1 MHRLPAK
8 PSPEAPRSNGL
19 PARPTLSGQPDR
31 TTGPQGAVRLLISGD
46 GDSRRDSVR
55 TGTAFVVLVG
65 LVFVLL
71 NFVLY
76 HSARSRLV
84 EERWTQLKAC
94 TEEKRLD
101 LSDILAGLGRDARYV
116 ASQDNV
122 RAWLN
127 PSDGSLSASPTM
139 ERALEFERG
148 LDHAASSFDVLGIEL
163 VGPDGVVFANS
174 TNASLWRT
182 PEAMALAQRAA
193 RAGNTQT
200 LTGHSLAHGKPMIL
214 VAAPVTSPEGAGRG
228 GVALLYAGL
237 EERLR
242 PSLKD
247 WIINSPTA
255 GSFVVL
261 RDGNEVLIASQPPA
275 ATGFY
280 LGQRLPIESPKVRAL
295 ALAAEGGESELETK
309 DAAGNTLWA
318 VTRTLNDLGCGL
330 VGTVDR
336 STMLAGMRVTLM
348 GLLLLDVGVGLLALA
363 LLLMWRRQFRA
374 RVAEQEVTLTRS
386 HAERLE
392 SVLDSAFDAILS
404 LDAQGRVLTANQAAE
419 RLFGRPAT
427 TLTGQPVKLL
437 LAWEGGGTL
446 PPEGA
451 SEAGPMTRSLAQR
464 PDGSGVAVEYTL
476 ARSSD
481 QASHIHTLVVR
492 DVSRRVEAE
501 QKVQAVTEGLEV
513 SNRRLEEANRQLEL
527 ASRLKSEFLANT
539 SHELRTP
546 LNGVMGFLQLVQD
559 GLCDSREEER
569 EFLGQALHCSKHLL
583 GLINDVLD
591 IAKIEAGRLSLQI
604 EPVEI
609 NALFDE
615 VYTVTHV
622 QSQQKGLKLVFEIPA
637 GCPPVRGDFGKVKQV
652 LINLVGNSLKFT
664 PKGSITVRAVPQEQ
678 AGHMQIEVVDTGIGI
693 PPDRQK
699 LIFEKFTQ
707 ADGTTTRRYG
717 GTGLG
722 LAITRSLVELMGGVV
737 DVASDGPGKGTR
749 MTFSLPLWRGEED
762 LPTPSD
768 SAGAPLPDVI
778 QGPPG
783 GALVLVVD
791 DDSVYRR
798 MVTALL
804 HQNGYRTAEAAHAEA
819 GWVLV
824 RRLRPSL
831 VVLDYALSCPE
842 GALLRTGWDLADR
855 MSSDERT
862 RQIPFLFVTGFE
874 AQLRERLDS
883 VAFTQRPMHL
893 AKPVRGDEL
902 MRTIVSA
909 LGDAPDRMLR
919 VLLADDDPMVAA
931 YVSKV
936 LLPDR
941 FQLEV
946 VNNGEECLHLLR
958 TQPQG
963 FDLLLLD
970 LMMPEV
976 GGYDVLRE
984 MVLRGTAK
992 SLPVI
997 VLTAYPEVRN
1007 EDERRLLEQGLVLE
1021 ILAKTDVHAR
1031 PQRLA
1036 EAIESHLGSITL
1048 PANVPTAK
1056 LEVERFHV
1064 EVPEGDGLERQAK
1077 LLVEHRFDRGI
1088 QLGNPDAAGE
1098 QRPPDAPDIERRAA

>member
-1 MHRLPAK
+1 MQRFPDE
-8 PSPEAPRSNGL
+8 PSPEAPLPHGL

-31 TTGPQGAVRLLISGD
+31 TTGPKGAVRLLLSGEREA
-46 GDSRRDSVR
+46 RRDSIR
-55 TGTAFVVLVG
+55 TGTAFVALVG
-65 LVFVLL
+65 LVFLLL

-84 EERWTQLKAC
+84 EERWTLLKAA

-101 LSDILAGLGRDARYV
+101 LSDVLAGLGRDARFV
-116 ASQDNV
+116 AGQDIV
-122 RAWLN
+122 R
-127 PSDGSLSASPTM
+127 DGLDQSRGAPGTAPTM

-148 LDHAASSFDVLGIEL
+148 LDQAASSFDVLGIEL
-163 VGPDGVVFANS
+163 VGSDGAVFANS

-193 RAGNTQT
+193 RPGNTAT

-214 VAAPVTSPEGAGRG
+214 VAAPVTSAEATRRG

-261 RDGNEVLIASQPPA
+261 RDGSEVLIASQPPA

-280 LGQRLPIESPKVRAL
+280 LGQRLPIQSPKARAL

-309 DAAGNTLWA
+309 DAAGNTLWS
-318 VTRTLNDLGCGL
+318 VTRTLNDVGCGL

-363 LLLMWRRQFRA
+363 LLLLWRRQFRA
-374 RVAEQEVTLTRS
+374 RVAEHEMSLTRS
-386 HAERLE
+386 HAERLQ

-404 LDAQGRVLTANQAAE
+404 LDTEGRVLTANHAAE
-419 RLFGRPAT
+419 RLFGRPAA
-427 TLTGQPVKLL
+427 TLMGQPVKTL
-437 LAWEGGGTL
+437 LAWEGGGSL
-446 PPEGA
+446 PAEGA
-451 SEAGPMTRSLAQR
+451 TEEAPMTRSLAHR

-481 QASHIHTLVVR
+481 AASHIHTLVVR

-569 EFLGQALHCSKHLL
+569 EFLGQALQCSKHLL

-604 EPVEI
+604 EPVEM

-615 VYTVTHV
+615 VCTVTHV
-622 QSQQKGLKLVFEIPA
+622 QSQQKGLKLVFEVPA

-707 ADGTTTRRYG
+707 ADGTT
-717 GTGLG
+717 
-722 LAITRSLVELMGGVV
+722 
-737 DVASDGPGKGTR
+737 
-749 MTFSLPLWRGEED
+749 
-762 LPTPSD
+762 
-768 SAGAPLPDVI
+768 
-778 QGPPG
+778 
-783 GALVLVVD
+783 
-791 DDSVYRR
+791 
-798 MVTALL
+798 
-804 HQNGYRTAEAAHAEA
+804 
-819 GWVLV
+819 
-824 RRLRPSL
+824 
-831 VVLDYALSCPE
+831 
-842 GALLRTGWDLADR
+842 
-855 MSSDERT
+855 
-862 RQIPFLFVTGFE
+862 
-874 AQLRERLDS
+874 
-883 VAFTQRPMHL
+883 
-893 AKPVRGDEL
+893 
-902 MRTIVSA
+902 
-909 LGDAPDRMLR
+909 
-919 VLLADDDPMVAA
+919 
-931 YVSKV
+931 
-936 LLPDR
+936 
-941 FQLEV
+941 
-946 VNNGEECLHLLR
+946 
-958 TQPQG
+958 
-963 FDLLLLD
+963 
-970 LMMPEV
+970 
-976 GGYDVLRE
+976 
-984 MVLRGTAK
+984 
-992 SLPVI
+992 
-997 VLTAYPEVRN
+997 
-1007 EDERRLLEQGLVLE
+1007 
-1021 ILAKTDVHAR
+1021 
-1031 PQRLA
+1031 
-1036 EAIESHLGSITL
+1036 
-1048 PANVPTAK
+1048 
-1056 LEVERFHV
+1056 
-1064 EVPEGDGLERQAK
+1064 
-1077 LLVEHRFDRGI
+1077 
-1088 QLGNPDAAGE
+1088 
-1098 QRPPDAPDIERRAA
+1098 RAAMAAPVWGSRSRAASSS